1 MVSSSGAKR
10 IGGEENAYVGVQ
22 GARSRGDAMNMWKGI
37 AVSLTA
43 VVVLAGCGSSGNEAS
58 GVNAALAEYAQAQG
72 EFGQTEPNANESTV
86 TQAWLDEKAALLAT
100 MRASF
105 DRLRTEAES
114 VNFPEQAGGPGEP
127 SQATVDE
134 YLAATEDYIVA
145 NEVQQMQ
152 VQSCVDAGGP
162 PFDCAMQV
170 GVEALIGVYPDVL
183 KRAQAAALE
192 LQSESSRG

>member
-1 MVSSSGAKR
+1 
-10 IGGEENAYVGVQ
+10 
-22 GARSRGDAMNMWKGI
+22 MNMWKGL
-37 AVSLTA
+37 AVSLI
-43 VVVLAGCGSSGNEAS
+43 VVVSLAGCGSSGNEAS
-58 GVNAALAEYAQAQG
+58 GVNEALAEYAQAQG

-105 DRLRTEAES
+105 DRLRSEAES
-114 VNFPEQAGGPGEP
+114 VNFPDTAGEPGEP

-152 VQSCVDAGGP
+152 VQSCVDGGGA
-162 PFDCAMQV
+162 PFDCVMQV
-170 GVEALIGVYPDVL
+170 GVEAMIGVYPDLL
-183 KRAQAAALE
+183 KRAQAAAL
-192 LQSESSRG
+192 LLRSESSRG